1 MKEELKN
8 WGMLLLLAVVW
19 GSSFILMKR
28 GMIDKATQDA
38 IFDNNQVATLRMLLA
53 AGVFLPI
60 GLRHIRIVKN
70 RSMFLNL
77 AGVAFL
83 GNFLPAFL
91 FTFAETG
98 ISSGYAG
105 MLNSCTPIFTLLIGT
120 WLFRQPL
127 IKLQI
132 MGVLIGT
139 VGIVG
144 LVNGVSVV
152 DTSGRWFHVFAVV
165 CATICYASSVNIIRH
180 NLGHLKPIQVTS
192 VAFSFSF
199 LPALVLFFIF
209 RVPST
214 VIANEH
220 AATALIYI
228 SFLAVIGTALAVL
241 LFNHLIN
248 RSSALF
254 ASSVTYFIPVVAV
267 IIGYFDGE
275 IISGMQVISMFVI
288 LSGVFLANALPKIK
302 RKRQKKTHDNQ

>member
-1 MKEELKN
+1 
-8 WGMLLLLAVVW
+8 MLLLLAIVW

-28 GMIDKATQDA
+28 GMVDKVTQEA
-38 IFDNNQVATLRMLLA
+38 IFNNNQVATLRMLLA

-60 GLRHIRIVKN
+60 GLRYIRIVKN
-70 RSMFLNL
+70 KQMFFNL

-132 MGVLIGT
+132 LGVLIGT
-139 VGIVG
+139 IGIIG
-144 LVNGVSVV
+144 LVNGVAVV
-152 DTSGRWFHVFAVV
+152 DTSGRWYHVFAVV

-192 VAFSFSF
+192 VAFTFSF

-209 RVPST
+209 SVPST
-214 VIANEH
+214 IATNDYTS
-220 AATALIYI
+220 TALIYI
-228 SFLAVIGTALAVL
+228 SLLAIIGTALAVL

-267 IIGYFDGE
+267 IIGYLDGE
-275 IISGMQVISMFVI
+275 IISGMQVISMIVI
-288 LSGVFLANALPKIK
+288 LFGVFLANALPKIK
-302 RKRQKKTHDNQ
+302 RKNKQQQQ